1 MGASENKQP
10 AQMEYMEDWDSFG
23 NADAGIAPCRE
34 SIYDDSNG
42 NGGGGV
48 IVGTQD
54 QSGNGNP
61 MVRICLNGHPVISR
75 TSFSIIIRVTQKPH
89 WIRFM
94 SVAVFV
100 ALH

>member
-42 NGGGGV
+42 GGGGGV
-48 IVGTQD
+48 IVG
-54 QSGNGNP
+54 
-61 MVRICLNGHPVISR
+61 
-75 TSFSIIIRVTQKPH
+75 
-89 WIRFM
+89 
-94 SVAVFV
+94 A
-100 ALH
+100 